1 MFEVDQSTASRLSAV
16 KESQYIVSPDGRVL
30 GHYVPVEGG
39 FTVKDFE
46 PGISE
51 EEMRRRAEACDGIT
65 TTELLARLRSKRR
78 EQS

>member
-1 MFEVDQSTASRLSAV
+1 MFEVDQNTASRLSAV

-46 PGISE
+46 PRISE
-51 EEMRRRAEACDGIT
+51 EEMCRRAEAFDGIT
-65 TTELLARLRSKRR
+65 TTELLARLKDR
-78 EQS
+78 ERN